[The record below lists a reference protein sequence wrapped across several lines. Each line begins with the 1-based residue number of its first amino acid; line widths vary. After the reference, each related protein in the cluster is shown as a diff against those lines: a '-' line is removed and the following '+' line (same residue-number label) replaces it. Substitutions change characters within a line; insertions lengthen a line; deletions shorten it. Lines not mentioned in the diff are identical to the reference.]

1 MIFYILFLGL
11 FSFVLLV
18 DYFPLN
24 IYNEYQS
31 EIQILPI
38 SITEIILHICFW
50 SFIIEEIR
58 QVIESGLWTCQLL
71 HDVTNF
77 GFWKIFGQVDP
88 IDGTNAYSIVTFILT
103 ILFVTISNVLVALF
117 NIIIENVQMQSHRI
131 WRYQP

>member
-1 MIFYILFLGL
+1 MSIIDQCFDNNENFAFDLLKQPAVAFNDIYPLQVARKINCKSFLASQCVQKYLDHQWFGCINYKRTAINFRIFYILFLGL

-58 QVIESGLWTCQLL
+58 QVI
-71 HDVTNF
+71 
-77 GFWKIFGQVDP
+77 
-88 IDGTNAYSIVTFILT
+88 
-103 ILFVTISNVLVALF
+103 
-117 NIIIENVQMQSHRI
+117 
-131 WRYQP
+131 